1 MTLARYLKF
10 AVLGMLGF
18 ARHVVELDRRHS
30 DKSYKSAKN
39 CRKSNVW
46 QKLNIGQIS
55 NSTMNEI
62 MLAASKILIPQ
73 SLEATVTPV
82 SKKVF
87 VINTPVMWNGVFKH
101 EFRFLKHLHFLII
114 KDLIATCLKLCT

>member
-10 AVLGMLGF
+10 TVLGMLGC

-30 DKSYKSAKN
+30 DKSYKSAKS

-73 SLEATVTPV
+73 SLEVIVTP
-82 SKKVF
+82 
-87 VINTPVMWNGVFKH
+87 I
-101 EFRFLKHLHFLII
+101 
-114 KDLIATCLKLCT
+114 